1 MLIREGKEVTK
12 HQQIP
17 ACGSTCYFPKP
28 QPMGSPRPPQPSG
41 RHCCPLGQMETDSG
55 GESSAALGLERGTAR
70 AEPRLLPRPQL
81 ALLPVTVSSAALG
94 QPLWKGEGKARDPG
108 DCPDA

>member
-1 MLIREGKEVTK
+1 MWLHLLLPQAPAHGK
-12 HQQIP
+12 
-17 ACGSTCYFPKP
+17 PKP
-28 QPMGSPRPPQPSG
+28 PAAKWQALLPPG
-41 RHCCPLGQMETDSG
+41 TDG
-55 GESSAALGLERGTAR
+55 NRQGEASAALGLEKGTAR
-70 AEPRLLPRPQL
+70 AEPRLLPRPQS